1 MLKPINFW
9 YSLMEQFCDW
19 NDYWNKKMQ
28 AFLYK
33 LVFAPFLAYS
43 AYICNLCWFLSKYV
57 FSQNSCTRIINEY
70 KNNSYFDAI
79 DGTRYEKFGTVSH
92 FLSYIFFRPWCT
104 IRYVFSKIVKNLDFR
119 EAIFILI
126 WSILNTFFRCKSPK
140 NCINCIKIIMQVHEF
155 WE

>member
-1 MLKPINFW
+1 MLKPIHFW
-9 YSLMEQFCDW
+9 YSLMEQFWDW
-19 NDYWNKKMQ
+19 NDFWNKKKMH

-33 LVFAPFLAYS
+33 LIFAPFSQFLAYS

-79 DGTRYEKFGTVSH
+79 DGTRYEKIWHSES
-92 FLSYIFFRPWCT
+92 LPLLYIFSSLIHNQICF
-104 IRYVFSKIVKNLDFR
+104 FKNSEEFR

-126 WSILNTFFRCKSPK
+126 
-140 NCINCIKIIMQVHEF
+140 
-155 WE
+155 